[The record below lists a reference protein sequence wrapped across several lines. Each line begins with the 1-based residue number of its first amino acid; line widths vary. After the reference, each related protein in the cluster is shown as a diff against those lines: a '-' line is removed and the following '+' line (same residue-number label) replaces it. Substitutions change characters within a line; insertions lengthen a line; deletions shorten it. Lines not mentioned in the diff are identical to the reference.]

1 MTDSRV
7 TTLVVDDEP
16 LARAGLRHLLA
27 AHAWLRCIGEATH
40 GEQAL
45 QMIDTLRPELV
56 LLDIRMPGL
65 SGLELVPRLTHRPR
79 IVFTTAHAE
88 HAVTAFELGALHYL
102 LKPFGPE
109 RLAEALERV
118 RASVGDGAVAGAG
131 TAERLAE
138 AFTQGPVS
146 RLFVR
151 SGRQIVPVAVAD
163 IAWLEAVGDYVA
175 VHIAGQSS
183 APLVHVTLQRLAARL
198 GAQRFVR
205 IHRTHL
211 VNLDQV
217 QAFRQRDGS
226 RLVAQLRDGTELAV
240 SRAMARQLRG
250 LAR

>member
-1 MTDSRV
+1 MHI
-7 TTLVVDDEP
+7 LIVDDEL
-16 LARAGLRHLLA
+16 LARSRLRTLLGDCDARHQVSEA
-27 AHAWLRCIGEATH
+27 AHAAD
-40 GEQAL
+40 AL
-45 QMIDTLRPELV
+45 AQLNISGGRAVDLV
-56 LLDIRMPGL
+56 LLDIHMPGL

-109 RLAEALERV
+109 RLADALQRV
-118 RASVGDGAVAGAG
+118 RASVGDGVVAGAG

-138 AFTQGPVS
+138 AFAQGPVS

-175 VHIAGQSS
+175 VHIAGQPS

-198 GAQRFVR
+198 DAERFVR

-211 VNLDQV
+211 VNLEHV
-217 QAFRQRDGS
+217 QTFRQRDGS
-226 RLVAQLRDGTELAV
+226 RLVAQLRDGSELAV
-240 SRAMARQLRG
+240 SRAMAQQLRG

>member
-27 AHAWLRCIGEATH
+27 AHAWLHCIGEATH

-45 QMIDTLRPELV
+45 QMIDTLRPELL

-109 RLAEALERV
+109 RLAGALERV
-118 RASVGDGAVAGAG
+118 RASVGDGAVAG

-138 AFTQGPVS
+138 AFAQGPVS

-175 VHIAGQSS
+175 VHIAGQPS

-198 GAQRFVR
+198 DAERFVR

-211 VNLDQV
+211 VNMEHV
-217 QAFRQRDGS
+217 QTFRQRDGS
-226 RLVAQLRDGTELAV
+226 RLVAQLRDGSELAV
-240 SRAMARQLRG
+240 SRAMAQQLRG

>member
-1 MTDSRV
+1 MSDAAV

-27 AHAWLRCIGEATH
+27 GHSWLRCIGEATH

-45 QMIDTLRPELV
+45 ELIDRLKPELV
-56 LLDIRMPGL
+56 LLDIHMPGL
-65 SGLELVPRLTHRPR
+65 SGLQLVPRLTHRPR
-79 IVFTTAHAE
+79 IIFTTAHAE

-109 RLAEALERV
+109 RLADALERV
-118 RASVGDGAVAGAG
+118 RASLGEGTPVGAC
-131 TAERLAE
+131 TAERLSEVFA
-138 AFTQGPVS
+138 QGPVS

-151 SGRQIVPVAVAD
+151 SGRQIVPVAVAN
-163 IAWLEAVGDYVA
+163 ITWLEAVGDYVA
-175 VHIAGQSS
+175 VHLAGQAS

-198 GAQRFVR
+198 DAARFVR

-226 RLVAQLRDGTELAV
+226 RLMAQLRDGTELAV
-240 SRAMARQLRG
+240 SRAMAQELRH